1 MQVSIKVV
9 VACLLL
15 TASISTSILPQIDAV
30 LRLQRDAM
38 SLVVQASSSGIDQ
51 VHFVV
56 SQRLRR
62 IESACRVL
70 QKVTE
75 TQSDGRIM
83 THGDAYDVS
92 KLIEWLGGTVTAMDV
107 GAGFLYDADGA
118 GAYID
123 PRVKS
128 LATGPKLPGF
138 IHVILNAVD
147 HLDIGQFNLMTQRP
161 ANASAP
167 WARLYEPLWLEYFAI
182 FKDEMRDENHTRHL
196 RWSRL
201 TPVNS
206 GSKWEC
212 SFVFGGVTTLKGVAV
227 VPRRYVYFVL
237 RGSWLS
243 AYFSTVAISKAGA
256 AVLVDTVSGAFV
268 AGNIADPTGRQSSSG
283 RATLMPVA
291 DLRDIR
297 IAPVLAAEV
306 LDSMIGATSG
316 LEELMACSTPCSYVY
331 WPHSN
336 TLAVG
341 FDGGGVYP
349 TSVATLYHD
358 FVVVRV
364 VQVNGD
370 IDDSADDAPPLMNLR
385 LIVTVPSTDVVGPLL
400 GTIRISM
407 WFAVVMAVVVSV
419 VVLVLV
425 SLTFRGLSDAEEE
438 LLRMSSVFGNI
449 NNVCDVQTDNKPSQE
464 VTADSLTTRKPQ
476 ESVFAEVNGILR
488 SIAAL
493 SRELRM
499 LRAYAPLPSVFV
511 TANSTP
517 MDEAVNSLSRPVASH
532 SDAIVNE
539 EHDGSGAPYDPSHR
553 LMWKVP
559 VTTVV
564 FRRCLP
570 PLAVA
575 QASAPG
581 GIMSEHLR
589 LNFAV
594 SVIVNCMSQIPG
606 CSIDVFGGDSMVVHF
621 NAKARCSNHALVAIN
636 TVRRCISMI
645 ANADALINDMP
656 SSSGMADAVGEAA
669 TTTTPAECGSIN
681 GHSATLSSIGG
692 RHQIGDDKNN
702 ASRGADRS
710 HPSMVHFGVSTMLSL
725 CGLMGPPALRA
736 FTVVSAGQAHAA
748 MASRVAQSLA
758 LPVVMTWR
766 AVDVAMRQQTTSAQ
780 HEERAQWR
788 GQRHQPFHVVD
799 AARVVLPGETHSQVS
814 VMYALVV

>member
-1 MQVSIKVV
+1 LNIKSQQKRSGAMQVSIKVV

-15 TASISTSILPQIDAV
+15 AASLSTSIIPQIGAV

-38 SLVVQASSSGIDQ
+38 SLVVQASSSGIDK

-75 TQSDGRIM
+75 AQGDGRIV
-83 THGDAYDVS
+83 TNGDAYDVN

-107 GAGFLYDADGA
+107 GAGFFYDADGA

-128 LATGPKLPGF
+128 LATGPKLPGY
-138 IHVILNAVD
+138 IHVILNHVD

-167 WARLYEPLWLEYFAI
+167 WTRLYEPLWLEYFAS
-182 FKDEMRDENHTRHL
+182 FMDEMCENHTSQL

-212 SFVFGGVTTLKGVAV
+212 SLSFGGVTTLNGAAV

-283 RATLMPVA
+283 RATLMPAA
-291 DLRDIR
+291 DLRDVR

-306 LDSMIGATSG
+306 LDSITGATSG
-316 LEELMACSTPCSYVY
+316 LEKLMACSTPCSYVY

-336 TLAVG
+336 TLAG
-341 FDGGGVYP
+341 ASDGGVFS
-349 TSVATLYHD
+349 TSFATLYRD
-358 FVVVRV
+358 FVMVRV

-370 IDDSADDAPPLMNLR
+370 IDDNTDDAPPLMNLR
-385 LIVTVPSTDVVGPLL
+385 LIVTVPSEDVVGALL

-407 WFAVVMAVVVSV
+407 WFAVVIAIVVSV
-419 VVLVLV
+419 IVLVLV
-425 SLTFRGLSDAEEE
+425 SLTIRGVTDAEGE
-438 LLRMSSVFGNI
+438 LLRMSSVFGI
-449 NNVCDVQTDNKPSQE
+449 SLRVGTVQRGAYVRSQE
-464 VTADSLTTRKPQ
+464 VTADSLTTRTSQ
-476 ESVFAEVNGILR
+476 ESVFTEVNGILR
-488 SIAAL
+488 SIAIL

-499 LRAYAPLPSVFV
+499 LRAYAPLPSVIV
-511 TANSTP
+511 TASSSQ
-517 MDEAVNSLSRPVASH
+517 MDEAVTSLSRPVACH
-532 SDAIVNE
+532 SGTVVNDCQP
-539 EHDGSGAPYDPSHR
+539 DGCGAPYDASHR
-553 LMWKVP
+553 FMWKVP

-570 PLAVA
+570 PPALALT
-575 QASAPG
+575 SGPG
-581 GIMSEHLR
+581 GIMSEHKR
-589 LNFAV
+589 LNVAV
-594 SVIVNCMSQIPG
+594 STLVNCMSRIPG
-606 CSIDVFGGDSMVVHF
+606 CSIDVFGGDSMMVHF
-621 NAKARCSNHALVAIN
+621 NAKARCSKHALVAIN
-636 TVRRCISMI
+636 TVRRCIAMI
-645 ANADALINDMP
+645 ANADALINDAP
-656 SSSGMADAVGEAA
+656 SYSGIVDAVGEAV
-669 TTTTPAECGSIN
+669 TTTAPAECGSIN

-692 RHQIGDDKNN
+692 RTQMATTRIMH
-702 ASRGADRS
+702 
-710 HPSMVHFGVSTMLSL
+710 LE
-725 CGLMGPPALRA
+725 GPI
-736 FTVVSAGQAHAA
+736 
-748 MASRVAQSLA
+748 
-758 LPVVMTWR
+758 
-766 AVDVAMRQQTTSAQ
+766 
-780 HEERAQWR
+780 E
-788 GQRHQPFHVVD
+788 
-799 AARVVLPGETHSQVS
+799 AARRWYTSGCHRCSHSVG
-814 VMYALVV
+814 